1 MKNQNDVLTA
11 RIQDS
16 GIPESYAIS
25 RDVEMDGPSRD
36 TPTNSYYQ
44 MPDNEKEQAMW
55 ENFDGNFEVEP
66 SEDDLY
72 QQKCEE
78 FNCRVESYGL
88 WGGLDAIPDDDME
101 DIEQLWQENE
111 QDDLLSEL
119 LEQTGTH
126 KFRETS
132 AVPNFDNLNKIW
144 MEEKKTMM
152 MKYTEACPVTRPG
165 FYIHQ
170 SLPFFWIQL
179 IIYLGCTY
187 QHLS

>member
-11 RIQDS
+11 RIRES

-25 RDVEMDGPSRD
+25 RDVKMDGPSGD

-44 MPDNEKEQAMW
+44 APENEREQAMW
-55 ENFDGNFEVEP
+55 EDFDGNFEVEL

-72 QQKCEE
+72 QQKCAE
-78 FNCRVESYGL
+78 FNRRVESYGL
-88 WGGLDAIPDDDME
+88 WGGLETIPDDDME

-111 QDDLLSEL
+111 QDTLLSEL
-119 LEQTGTH
+119 LEQTGTL

-132 AVPNFDNLNKIW
+132 AVPNFGDLKIC
-144 MEEKKTMM
+144 MEEKIMT
-152 MKYTEACPVTRPG
+152 MKYMKACPVTRAG
-165 FYIHQ
+165 FHIHQ

-179 IIYLGCTY
+179 IIYLGCAF